1 MKQRLK
7 FVFALLH
14 SPALLILDEPTS
26 NLDSAGKDI
35 VYNMIHSESSSRII
49 LVASNEEN
57 DLKLCSSVIEL
68 ENYKFVR
75 EGRAG

>member
-26 NLDSAGKDI
+26 NLDSSGKDI
-35 VYNMIHSESSSRII
+35 VYNMAAGESSNRII
-49 LVASNEEN
+49 LIASNEEN
-57 DLKLCSSVIEL
+57 DLRLCSSVIEL
-68 ENYKFVR
+68 ENYKNIR
-75 EGRAG
+75 EGERR